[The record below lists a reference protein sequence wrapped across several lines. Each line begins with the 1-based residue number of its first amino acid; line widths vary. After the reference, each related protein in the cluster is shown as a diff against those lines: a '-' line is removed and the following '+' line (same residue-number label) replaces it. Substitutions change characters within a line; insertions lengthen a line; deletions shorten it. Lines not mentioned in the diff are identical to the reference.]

1 MKRIFLIPTAFLLIL
16 FTGCPD
22 LYRGSDI
29 NWITEKIETL
39 SVTLSANSI
48 QKNQSFT
55 VTLTGTVDSKY
66 KNCKIFYELY
76 KDIDS
81 EFKQIQMIYKTDG
94 DQDWNRGW
102 SSEQSVAAEEFNSIN
117 KTVTLLIPAEG
128 LYKLHFY
135 FTADN
140 SEEENCVGEFSDTR
154 AIIVES

>member
-1 MKRIFLIPTAFLLIL
+1 MKKVFLIPAAILLIF

-22 LYRGSDI
+22 LYRGSDV
-29 NWITEKIETL
+29 NWITENIETL
-39 SVTLSANSI
+39 SVNLSANSI
-48 QKNQSFT
+48 KKNHSFT

-81 EFKQIQMIYKTDG
+81 EFKQIQMIYKADG

-102 SSEQSVAAEEFNSIN
+102 SSEQSVTAEEFNSIN
-117 KTVTLLIPAEG
+117 KTVTVLISAEG